1 MVRVLPMLTVL
12 RCIWFAGP
20 NPHDIAIARRDRD
33 CADRLHRLF
42 VENCIKRH
50 TVISGLEQPA
60 SRESHEKN
68 RGIARINRDVAHPT
82 AHRRRPNRP
91 RLEILE
97 ENVGQ
102 FWRRRLCHRRSSEG
116 EVGVVSDD
124 AAGEA
129 VVAPG
134 RAPIRAGDGVCAW
147 RATMQPKLMK
157 GMAVDLIDTIS
168 RINRIRSR
176 SNFLCNPEQSCKS
189 RLSPVSVAADR
200 G

>member
-1 MVRVLPMLTVL
+1 MSLT
-12 RCIWFAGP
+12 RPPIAAGP
-20 NPHDIAIARRDRD
+20 IDR
-33 CADRLHRLF
+33 ALKFL
-42 VENCIKRH
+42 KRMS
-50 TVISGLEQPA
+50 V
-60 SRESHEKN
+60 
-68 RGIARINRDVAHPT
+68 
-82 AHRRRPNRP
+82 
-91 RLEILE
+91 
-97 ENVGQ
+97 NVGGVD
-102 FWRRRLCHRRSSEG
+102 CG
-116 EVGVVSDD
+116 TGTVVPDEVGVMSGD
-124 AAGEA
+124 ATGEA

-134 RAPIRAGDGVCAW
+134 RAPTRAGDGVCAR

>member
-1 MVRVLPMLTVL
+1 MSVNFGGVDSATGEAV
-12 RCIWFAGP
+12 
-20 NPHDIAIARRDRD
+20 
-33 CADRLHRLF
+33 
-42 VENCIKRH
+42 
-50 TVISGLEQPA
+50 
-60 SRESHEKN
+60 
-68 RGIARINRDVAHPT
+68 
-82 AHRRRPNRP
+82 
-91 RLEILE
+91 
-97 ENVGQ
+97 
-102 FWRRRLCHRRSSEG
+102 EG

-134 RAPIRAGDGVCAW
+134 RAPTRAGDGVCAW

-176 SNFLCNPEQSCKS
+176 SNFLCNPEQPCKS
-189 RLSPVSVAADR
+189 RLSPVSAAADR

>member
-1 MVRVLPMLTVL
+1 MSVNFGGVDSATGEAV
-12 RCIWFAGP
+12 
-20 NPHDIAIARRDRD
+20 
-33 CADRLHRLF
+33 
-42 VENCIKRH
+42 
-50 TVISGLEQPA
+50 
-60 SRESHEKN
+60 
-68 RGIARINRDVAHPT
+68 
-82 AHRRRPNRP
+82 
-91 RLEILE
+91 
-97 ENVGQ
+97 
-102 FWRRRLCHRRSSEG
+102 EG

-124 AAGEA
+124 ATGEA

-134 RAPIRAGDGVCAW
+134 RAPTRAGDGVCAW

-168 RINRIRSR
+168 RINRIRFR

>member
-1 MVRVLPMLTVL
+1 MSLNRPPIV
-12 RCIWFAGP
+12 AGP
-20 NPHDIAIARRDRD
+20 IDR
-33 CADRLHRLF
+33 ALKFL
-42 VENCIKRH
+42 KRMSFNFGG
-50 TVISGLEQPA
+50 VDSGTGEA
-60 SRESHEKN
+60 
-68 RGIARINRDVAHPT
+68 V
-82 AHRRRPNRP
+82 
-91 RLEILE
+91 
-97 ENVGQ
+97 
-102 FWRRRLCHRRSSEG
+102 EG

-157 GMAVDLIDTIS
+157 GIAIDLIDTIS
-168 RINRIRSR
+168 WINRIRSR

-189 RLSPVSVAADR
+189 RLSPVSVVADR